1 MQPPKELDKWIRA
14 SVSDHFNTNISE
26 TTFYV
31 KGEPRQ
37 EKDHDYS
44 ILRIMGPNIMETV
57 KDSSLITATVNI
69 LVSSKISETNL
80 NLHAEHVGEVR
91 AAFQDIPIY
100 AYGNGDALVGC
111 LRLRQLSGKSEYIEV
126 TEYAKD
132 PELDVLQS
140 TVQGH
145 FKFYYNR

>member
-14 SVSDHFNTNISE
+14 SLAKHFNSNISGV
-26 TTFYV
+26 TFYL

-37 EKDHDYS
+37 DKDHDYA

-57 KDSSLITATVNI
+57 KDSSLVTVTVNI

-80 NLHAEHVGEVR
+80 YLHAEHVGEVR
-91 AAFQDIPIY
+91 EAFQDIRIEDE
-100 AYGNGDALVGC
+100 GTLIGC
-111 LRLRQLSGKSEYIEV
+111 LKLRQLSGKSEFVEV

-132 PELDVLQS
+132 PELNVLQS